1 MRRNVDD
8 FLGLELAES
17 VKRAALET
25 NPERL
30 LASGRKGL

>member
-1 MRRNVDD
+1 MRRNVDQ
-8 FLGLELAES
+8 FLALPLPER

-30 LASGRKGL
+30 LPRR

>member
-1 MRRNVDD
+1 MRKNVDQ
-8 FLGLELAES
+8 FLSLPLEDS

-30 LASGRKGL
+30 LP

>member
-1 MRRNVDD
+1 MRRNVND
-8 FLGLELAES
+8 FLGLQLPEG

-30 LASGRKGL
+30 LPTRI